1 MVTNGSWLP
10 CEIFSRDC
18 AGLCDQMFH
27 AALLVGVGLL
37 GFPNSQHHGVEGV
50 PQREGGF
57 VQEGVGRLLGVNLPG
72 EGAGPIG
79 FHSGTGIPAL
89 RGVWTAQHMD
99 AGELPGGLALRRAG
113 SVLMVDRG
121 WGQTPLSRSVPC
133 PLGT

>member
-72 EGAGPIG
+72 EGGRAHRFSFWDWNSCFAGC
-79 FHSGTGIPAL
+79 L
-89 RGVWTAQHMD
+89 D
-99 AGELPGGLALRRAG
+99 
-113 SVLMVDRG
+113 
-121 WGQTPLSRSVPC
+121 C
-133 PLGT
+133 PTHGCW